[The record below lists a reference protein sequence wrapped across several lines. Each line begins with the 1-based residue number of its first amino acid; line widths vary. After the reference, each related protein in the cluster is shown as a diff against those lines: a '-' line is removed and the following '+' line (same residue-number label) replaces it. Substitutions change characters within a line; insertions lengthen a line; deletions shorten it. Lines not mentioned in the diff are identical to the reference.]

1 MKFVIRQTDDYHTWF
16 TNGSE
21 LPHRFRTH
29 PNDVTA
35 GHDSVIYD
43 LELTFDS
50 HNQVIEFEEVDIGKG
65 IDQSNAWLNFYEMY
79 FTQEDQDRS
88 TAQSIRESVRAI
100 ALEIAIDA
108 VRRVDGLLSDHHS
121 QIRLNPNDNT
131 SLLAELRDEI
141 VVAMDEIEGFYSTPL
156 GKAELKK
163 ILSSFSNGNLALL
176 EDLKYYLADEYDD
189 FVDGSSVLQSA
200 TEAVAFDV
208 VENQSSFNVV
218 SIETVTNSNIDFDWT
233 FSGNVTAT
241 DVPAVEIRRVFK
253 EGGARSLEQF
263 TSLKSALVDD
273 VGLTYQMV
281 KDREVSTTGVLM
293 QAVDSAQEEASQDAI
308 SLFIGEALD
317 FMDGSGLLDL
327 TFTAVKNFLAGMLE
341 GFESANSQ
349 YLLPLLTGE
358 PFEFWKGDYQVAS
371 RNYLI
376 DRVSFQVDQL
386 MDTLPAQWSN
396 IDPSTSAPEGLLHVD
411 FNSRGLEDGDVGY
424 DSGDIQGKHYTDL
437 MTFSERPFET
447 KWTINVLGR
456 VPMSVRTKEPSLL
469 GPGGH
474 RSIWLNQS
482 MEINFTTTVVVYTGW
497 ELEGV
502 DYDRTNELLPDII
515 DFLDVVWDTIK
526 EPLMD
531 TVDYLQSVSGLLREA
546 LSLLLEYGFEAVS
559 DILMDFLRDFG
570 LEHFY
575 IEFAGFTFEIKL
587 TNGREKKE
595 CQCGMWVRLRGDL
608 SDLDLDFTTYLIE
621 FEEPVGGVERY
632 MIANGTVG
640 FGHGGQ
646 ANVTI
651 DPFILIHS
659 YMVEV
664 HATDLNS
671 DGNGWALDM
680 YAPETDTYKTSGTS
694 LSETIGFV
702 PVIPIPMLGIEVGVD
717 FGVDV
722 KHKAPDPGS
731 PPFDFKLAMYGMLR
745 ESFVEAWQETEM
757 SFKLEFLEEFI
768 RTAISKF
775 IDKLTNKLEDT
786 ILEVV
791 FYLDVVV
798 GAIGSGGSVS
808 GGFRLGFVVDRAVL
822 FELLHWLE
830 SAIKAIIANL
840 HNPFDQSPYPSMPMG
855 LPEYLG
861 VRLEVYFGVAYPKM
875 LRSLSS
881 AQTPK
886 NMDMA
891 VSIQPNVPALMMLA
905 GVDWGRWRIDFGAYL
920 ENFPLNS
927 LGNVQTLDKGVVVDL
942 YLLKGQIYEIDG

>member
-1 MKFVIRQTDDYHTWF
+1 
-16 TNGSE
+16 
-21 LPHRFRTH
+21 
-29 PNDVTA
+29 
-35 GHDSVIYD
+35 
-43 LELTFDS
+43 
-50 HNQVIEFEEVDIGKG
+50 
-65 IDQSNAWLNFYEMY
+65 
-79 FTQEDQDRS
+79 
-88 TAQSIRESVRAI
+88 
-100 ALEIAIDA
+100 
-108 VRRVDGLLSDHHS
+108 
-121 QIRLNPNDNT
+121 
-131 SLLAELRDEI
+131 
-141 VVAMDEIEGFYSTPL
+141 
-156 GKAELKK
+156 
-163 ILSSFSNGNLALL
+163 
-176 EDLKYYLADEYDD
+176 
-189 FVDGSSVLQSA
+189 
-200 TEAVAFDV
+200 
-208 VENQSSFNVV
+208 
-218 SIETVTNSNIDFDWT
+218 
-233 FSGNVTAT
+233 
-241 DVPAVEIRRVFK
+241 
-253 EGGARSLEQF
+253 
-263 TSLKSALVDD
+263 
-273 VGLTYQMV
+273 
-281 KDREVSTTGVLM
+281 
-293 QAVDSAQEEASQDAI
+293 
-308 SLFIGEALD
+308 
-317 FMDGSGLLDL
+317 
-327 TFTAVKNFLAGMLE
+327 
-341 GFESANSQ
+341 
-349 YLLPLLTGE
+349 
-358 PFEFWKGDYQVAS
+358 
-371 RNYLI
+371 
-376 DRVSFQVDQL
+376 
-386 MDTLPAQWSN
+386 
-396 IDPSTSAPEGLLHVD
+396 
-411 FNSRGLEDGDVGY
+411 
-424 DSGDIQGKHYTDL
+424 
-437 MTFSERPFET
+437 
-447 KWTINVLGR
+447 
-456 VPMSVRTKEPSLL
+456 
-469 GPGGH
+469 
-474 RSIWLNQS
+474 
-482 MEINFTTTVVVYTGW
+482 
-497 ELEGV
+497 
-502 DYDRTNELLPDII
+502 
-515 DFLDVVWDTIK
+515 
-526 EPLMD
+526 
-531 TVDYLQSVSGLLREA
+531 
-546 LSLLLEYGFEAVS
+546 
-559 DILMDFLRDFG
+559 MDFLRDFG

>member
-1 MKFVIRQTDDYHTWF
+1 
-16 TNGSE
+16 
-21 LPHRFRTH
+21 
-29 PNDVTA
+29 
-35 GHDSVIYD
+35 
-43 LELTFDS
+43 
-50 HNQVIEFEEVDIGKG
+50 
-65 IDQSNAWLNFYEMY
+65 
-79 FTQEDQDRS
+79 
-88 TAQSIRESVRAI
+88 
-100 ALEIAIDA
+100 
-108 VRRVDGLLSDHHS
+108 
-121 QIRLNPNDNT
+121 
-131 SLLAELRDEI
+131 
-141 VVAMDEIEGFYSTPL
+141 
-156 GKAELKK
+156 
-163 ILSSFSNGNLALL
+163 
-176 EDLKYYLADEYDD
+176 
-189 FVDGSSVLQSA
+189 
-200 TEAVAFDV
+200 
-208 VENQSSFNVV
+208 
-218 SIETVTNSNIDFDWT
+218 
-233 FSGNVTAT
+233 
-241 DVPAVEIRRVFK
+241 
-253 EGGARSLEQF
+253 
-263 TSLKSALVDD
+263 
-273 VGLTYQMV
+273 
-281 KDREVSTTGVLM
+281 
-293 QAVDSAQEEASQDAI
+293 
-308 SLFIGEALD
+308 
-317 FMDGSGLLDL
+317 
-327 TFTAVKNFLAGMLE
+327 
-341 GFESANSQ
+341 
-349 YLLPLLTGE
+349 
-358 PFEFWKGDYQVAS
+358 
-371 RNYLI
+371 
-376 DRVSFQVDQL
+376 
-386 MDTLPAQWSN
+386 
-396 IDPSTSAPEGLLHVD
+396 
-411 FNSRGLEDGDVGY
+411 
-424 DSGDIQGKHYTDL
+424 
-437 MTFSERPFET
+437 
-447 KWTINVLGR
+447 
-456 VPMSVRTKEPSLL
+456 
-469 GPGGH
+469 
-474 RSIWLNQS
+474 
-482 MEINFTTTVVVYTGW
+482 
-497 ELEGV
+497 
-502 DYDRTNELLPDII
+502 
-515 DFLDVVWDTIK
+515 
-526 EPLMD
+526 
-531 TVDYLQSVSGLLREA
+531 
-546 LSLLLEYGFEAVS
+546 
-559 DILMDFLRDFG
+559 
-570 LEHFY
+570 
-575 IEFAGFTFEIKL
+575 
-587 TNGREKKE
+587 
-595 CQCGMWVRLRGDL
+595 
-608 SDLDLDFTTYLIE
+608 LDFTTYLIE